1 MTSFLLG
8 LVIGLVTGFIGG
20 LFYYAKRV
28 HKHITTEELTRE
40 TINSI
45 IMGDGPKGDFISVNP
60 VTEYIR
66 NHEGQEIK
74 LGDVIEE

>member
-1 MTSFLLG
+1 MTNFLLG
-8 LVIGLVTGFIGG
+8 LVIGLVTGFVGG
-20 LFYYAKRV
+20 LFYYAKKV

-45 IMGDGPKGDFISVNP
+45 IMGEEPKGEFINVNP